1 MAIAKYSKTCGKNVP
16 GNSRLFFT
24 EAANISSITATSN
37 EISAITMT
45 ASGSDTTKFREFG
58 ADIDSIKFTIEGTG
72 SASYSEVQKLEAKF
86 SKKTTALITA
96 KNSLLDAVAC
106 GVAIIRV
113 DNNGN
118 AWLSGYTVK
127 DKNRRAYNKVTTNF
141 DTGAKPSDEG
151 TAAYTITLEAEGFDD
166 ELAFGT
172 TLNTAIVGGTAT
184 FIDYN

>member
-24 EAANISSITATSN
+24 EAANIGSITVTSN
-37 EISAITMT
+37 EISAITM
-45 ASGSDTTKFREFG
+45 SDTTKFREFG

-127 DKNRRAYNKVTTNF
+127 DKNRRAYNKITTNF
-141 DTGAKPSDEG
+141 DTGAKPSEEG

-166 ELAFGT
+166 ELPFDT

>member
-16 GNSRLFFT
+16 GNSRLFFV
-24 EAANISSITATSN
+24 EAANISSITVTSN
-37 EISAITMT
+37 EISAVTM
-45 ASGSDTTKFREFG
+45 SDTAKFREFG

-106 GVAIIRV
+106 GVAVIRV
-113 DNNGN
+113 DNNGS

-127 DKNRRAYNKVTTNF
+127 DKNRRAYNKITTNF

-166 ELAFGT
+166 EISFDT
-172 TLNTAIVGGTAT
+172 TLNSAIVGGTAT

>member
-24 EAANISSITATSN
+24 EAANIGSITVTSN
-37 EISAITMT
+37 AISAITMNGT
-45 ASGSDTTKFREFG
+45 PAVKFQEFG

-86 SKKTTALITA
+86 SKKTTGLITA

-113 DNNGN
+113 DNNGS

-127 DKNRRAYNKVTTNF
+127 DKNRRAYNKITTNF

-166 ELAFGT
+166 ELSFDT
-172 TLNTAIVGGTAT
+172 TLTGAIVGGTAN

>member
-16 GNSRLFFT
+16 GNSRLFFV
-24 EAANISSITATSN
+24 EAGNISSITVTSN
-37 EISAITMT
+37 EISAVTM
-45 ASGSDTTKFREFG
+45 SNTTKFREFG

-113 DNNGN
+113 DNNGS

-127 DKNRRAYNKVTTNF
+127 DKNRRAYNKITTNF

-166 ELAFGT
+166 ELPFDPTFNAV
-172 TLNTAIVGGTAT
+172 IVGGAAT

>member
-24 EAANISSITATSN
+24 EAANIGSITITSN
-37 EISAITMT
+37 AISAITMNGT
-45 ASGSDTTKFREFG
+45 PAVKFQEFG

-113 DNNGN
+113 DNNAK

-127 DKNRRAYNKVTTNF
+127 DKNRRAYNKITTNF

-166 ELAFGT
+166 ELPFDT

>member
-24 EAANISSITATSN
+24 EAANISSITITSN

-45 ASGSDTTKFREFG
+45 GTTKFHEFG

-113 DNNGN
+113 DNNAN

-127 DKNRRAYNKVTTNF
+127 DKNRRAYNKITTNF

-166 ELAFGT
+166 ELPFDRT
-172 TLNTAIVGGTAT
+172 TLNASIIGGTAT

>member
-16 GNSRLFFT
+16 GNSRLFFV
-24 EAANISSITATSN
+24 EAGNISSITVTSN
-37 EISAITMT
+37 EISAVTM
-45 ASGSDTTKFREFG
+45 SDTAKFREFG

-113 DNNGN
+113 DNNAN
-118 AWLSGYTVK
+118 AWLSGYTFK
-127 DKNRRAYNKVTTNF
+127 DKNRRAYNKITTNF

-166 ELAFGT
+166 ELPFDT
-172 TLNTAIVGGTAT
+172 TLNAAIVGGTAT

>member
-24 EAANISSITATSN
+24 EAANIGSITVTSN
-37 EISAITMT
+37 DISAITM
-45 ASGSDTTKFREFG
+45 SDTTKFREFG

-113 DNNGN
+113 DNNGS

-127 DKNRRAYNKVTTNF
+127 DKNRRAYNKITTNF

-166 ELAFGT
+166 ELPFDT
-172 TLNTAIVGGTAT
+172 TLNASIIGGTAT

>member
-16 GNSRLFFT
+16 GNSRLFFV
-24 EAANISSITATSN
+24 EAGNISSITVTSN
-37 EISAITMT
+37 AISAITM
-45 ASGSDTTKFREFG
+45 SNTTKFSEFG

-113 DNNGN
+113 DNNGS
-118 AWLSGYTVK
+118 AWLSGYTAK
-127 DKNRRAYNKVTTNF
+127 DKNRRAYNKITTNF

-166 ELAFGT
+166 ELAFDT
-172 TLNTAIVGGTAT
+172 TSNAAIVGGTAA

>member
-16 GNSRLFFT
+16 GNSRLFFV
-24 EAANISSITATSN
+24 EAANISSITVTSN
-37 EISAITMT
+37 EISAVTM
-45 ASGSDTTKFREFG
+45 SDTAKFREFG

-113 DNNGN
+113 DNNGS
-118 AWLSGYTVK
+118 AWLSGYTFK
-127 DKNRRAYNKVTTNF
+127 DKNRRAYNKITTNF

-166 ELAFGT
+166 ELPFDT
-172 TLNTAIVGGTAT
+172 TLNASIIGGTAT

>member
-24 EAANISSITATSN
+24 EAANIGSITVTSN
-37 EISAITMT
+37 EISVITM
-45 ASGSDTTKFREFG
+45 SGTTKFSEFG

-113 DNNGN
+113 DNNGK

-127 DKNRRAYNKVTTNF
+127 DKNRRAYNKITTNF

-166 ELAFGT
+166 ELPFDT
-172 TLNTAIVGGTAT
+172 TLNASIIGGTAT

>member
-16 GNSRLFFT
+16 GNSRLFFV
-24 EAANISSITATSN
+24 EAANISSITVTSN
-37 EISAITMT
+37 EISAVTM
-45 ASGSDTTKFREFG
+45 SDTAKFREFG

-113 DNNGN
+113 DNNGS
-118 AWLSGYTVK
+118 AWLSGYTFK
-127 DKNRRAYNKVTTNF
+127 DKNRRAYNKITTNF

-166 ELAFGT
+166 ELPFDT
-172 TLNTAIVGGTAT
+172 TLNSAIVGGTAT

>member
-16 GNSRLFFT
+16 GNSRLFFV
-24 EAANISSITATSN
+24 EAAKISSITVTSN
-37 EISAITMT
+37 EISAITM
-45 ASGSDTTKFREFG
+45 SDTTKFREFG

-113 DNNGN
+113 DNNAN
-118 AWLSGYTVK
+118 AWLSGYTFK
-127 DKNRRAYNKVTTNF
+127 DKNRRAYNKITTNF

-166 ELAFGT
+166 ELPFDPTQNAS
-172 TLNTAIVGGTAT
+172 IIGGTAT

>member
-37 EISAITMT
+37 EISAVIM
-45 ASGSDTTKFREFG
+45 SDTTKFREFG

-127 DKNRRAYNKVTTNF
+127 DKNRRAYIKITTNF

-166 ELAFGT
+166 ELAFDT

>member
-1 MAIAKYSKTCGKNVP
+1 MAIAKYSTTCGKNVP

-24 EAANISSITATSN
+24 EAANIGSITVTSN
-37 EISAITMT
+37 EISVITM
-45 ASGSDTTKFREFG
+45 SDTTKFKEFG

-166 ELAFGT
+166 ELAFDT
-172 TLNTAIVGGTAT
+172 TLNASIIGGTAT

>member
-37 EISAITMT
+37 EISAITI
-45 ASGSDTTKFREFG
+45 SDTTKFREFG

-113 DNNGN
+113 DNNGS

-127 DKNRRAYNKVTTNF
+127 DKNRRAYNKITTNF

-166 ELAFGT
+166 ELPFDT
-172 TLNTAIVGGTAT
+172 TLNASIIGGTAT

>member
-16 GNSRLFFT
+16 GNSRLFFV
-24 EAANISSITATSN
+24 EAGNISSITVTSN
-37 EISAITMT
+37 EISAVTM
-45 ASGSDTTKFREFG
+45 SDNTKFREFG

-113 DNNGN
+113 DNNAN
-118 AWLSGYTVK
+118 AWLSGYTFK
-127 DKNRRAYNKVTTNF
+127 DKNRRAYNKITTNF

-166 ELAFGT
+166 ELAFDT

>member
-24 EAANISSITATSN
+24 EAANISSITVTSN
-37 EISAITMT
+37 EISAVTMVVK
-45 ASGSDTTKFREFG
+45 GSDTAKFREFG

-172 TLNTAIVGGTAT
+172 TLNTAIVGGTAA

>member
-16 GNSRLFFT
+16 GNSRLFFV
-24 EAANISSITATSN
+24 EAANISSITVTSN
-37 EISAITMT
+37 EISAVTM
-45 ASGSDTTKFREFG
+45 ANTTKFREFG

-113 DNNGN
+113 DNNAN
-118 AWLSGYTVK
+118 AWLSGYTFK
-127 DKNRRAYNKVTTNF
+127 DKNRRAYNKITTNF

-166 ELAFGT
+166 ELPFDT
-172 TLNTAIVGGTAT
+172 TQNASIIGGTAT

>member
-24 EAANISSITATSN
+24 EAANIGSITITTN
-37 EISAITMT
+37 EISAITMNGT
-45 ASGSDTTKFREFG
+45 PAVKFQEFG

-113 DNNGN
+113 DNNGS

-127 DKNRRAYNKVTTNF
+127 DKNRRAYNKITTNF

-166 ELAFGT
+166 ELSFDT
-172 TLNTAIVGGTAT
+172 TLTGEIVGGTAT

>member
-16 GNSRLFFT
+16 GNSRLFFV
-24 EAANISSITATSN
+24 EAGNISSITVTSN
-37 EISAITMT
+37 EISVVTM
-45 ASGSDTTKFREFG
+45 SDTAKFREFG

-113 DNNGN
+113 DNNGS
-118 AWLSGYTVK
+118 AWLSGYTLK
-127 DKNRRAYNKVTTNF
+127 DKNRRAYNKITTNF

-166 ELAFGT
+166 ELAFDT
-172 TLNTAIVGGTAT
+172 TLNAAIVGGTAT

>member
-1 MAIAKYSKTCGKNVP
+1 MTIAKYSKTCGKNVP

-24 EAANISSITATSN
+24 EAANIGSITITSS
-37 EISAITMT
+37 EISAVTM
-45 ASGSDTTKFREFG
+45 SGTTKFHEFG

-106 GVAIIRV
+106 GVAVIRV
-113 DNNGN
+113 DNNAK
-118 AWLSGYTVK
+118 AWLSGYTVN
-127 DKNRRAYNKVTTNF
+127 DKNRRAYNKITTNF

-166 ELAFGT
+166 ELSFDT
-172 TLNTAIVGGTAT
+172 TLTGSIVGGTAT

>member
-16 GNSRLFFT
+16 GNSRLFFV
-24 EAANISSITATSN
+24 EAGNISSITVTSN
-37 EISAITMT
+37 EISAVTM
-45 ASGSDTTKFREFG
+45 SDTTKFREFG

-113 DNNGN
+113 DNNAN
-118 AWLSGYTVK
+118 AWLSGYTFK
-127 DKNRRAYNKVTTNF
+127 DKNRRAYNKITTNF

-166 ELAFGT
+166 ELPFDT

>member
-16 GNSRLFFT
+16 GNSRLFFV
-24 EAANISSITATSN
+24 EAANISSITVTSN
-37 EISAITMT
+37 EISAITM
-45 ASGSDTTKFREFG
+45 SDTTKFREFG

-127 DKNRRAYNKVTTNF
+127 DKNRRAYNKITTNF

-166 ELAFGT
+166 ELPFDT

>member
-16 GNSRLFFT
+16 GNSRLFFV
-24 EAANISSITATSN
+24 EAANISSITVTSN
-37 EISAITMT
+37 EISAVTM
-45 ASGSDTTKFREFG
+45 SDTAKFREFG

-106 GVAIIRV
+106 GVAVIRV
-113 DNNGN
+113 DNNGS

-127 DKNRRAYNKVTTNF
+127 DKNRRAYNKITTNF

-166 ELAFGT
+166 EISFDT
-172 TLNTAIVGGTAT
+172 TLTASIVGGTAT

>member
-24 EAANISSITATSN
+24 EAANISSITIKSN

-45 ASGSDTTKFREFG
+45 DTTKFHEFG

-113 DNNGN
+113 DNNAN
-118 AWLSGYTVK
+118 AWLSGYTFK
-127 DKNRRAYNKVTTNF
+127 DKNRRAYNKITTNF

-166 ELAFGT
+166 ELPFDT
-172 TLNTAIVGGTAT
+172 TQNASIIGETAT

>member
-16 GNSRLFFT
+16 GNSRLFFV
-24 EAANISSITATSN
+24 EAGNISSITVTSN
-37 EISAITMT
+37 EISAVTMQVN
-45 ASGSDTTKFREFG
+45 GSDTAKFREFG

-113 DNNGN
+113 DNNGS
-118 AWLSGYTVK
+118 AWLSGYTFK
-127 DKNRRAYNKVTTNF
+127 DKNRRAYNKITTNF

-166 ELAFGT
+166 ELPFDT
-172 TLNTAIVGGTAT
+172 TQNASIIGGTAT

>member
-24 EAANISSITATSN
+24 EAANISSITITSN

-45 ASGSDTTKFREFG
+45 GTTKFHEFG

-113 DNNGN
+113 DNNGS
-118 AWLSGYTVK
+118 AWLSGYTAK
-127 DKNRRAYNKVTTNF
+127 DKNRRAYNKITTNF

-166 ELAFGT
+166 ELAFDT

>member
-16 GNSRLFFT
+16 GNSRLFFV
-24 EAANISSITATSN
+24 EAGNISSITVTSN
-37 EISAITMT
+37 EISAVTM
-45 ASGSDTTKFREFG
+45 SDTTKFREFG

-113 DNNGN
+113 DNNAK
-118 AWLSGYTVK
+118 AWLSGYTFN
-127 DKNRRAYNKVTTNF
+127 DRNRRAYNKITTNF

-166 ELAFGT
+166 ELAFDT
-172 TLNTAIVGGTAT
+172 TQNASIIGGTAT

>member
-16 GNSRLFFT
+16 GNSRLFFV
-24 EAANISSITATSN
+24 EAANISSITVTSN
-37 EISAITMT
+37 EISAVTM
-45 ASGSDTTKFREFG
+45 SDTAKFREFG

-113 DNNGN
+113 DNNGS

-127 DKNRRAYNKVTTNF
+127 DKNRRAYNKITTNF

-166 ELAFGT
+166 ELAFDT
-172 TLNTAIVGGTAT
+172 TLNSAIVGGTAT

>member
-16 GNSRLFFT
+16 GNSRLFFV
-24 EAANISSITATSN
+24 EAAKISSITVTSN
-37 EISAITMT
+37 EISAITM
-45 ASGSDTTKFREFG
+45 SDTTKFREFG

-113 DNNGN
+113 DNNAN
-118 AWLSGYTVK
+118 AWLSGYTFK
-127 DKNRRAYNKVTTNF
+127 DKNRRAFNKITTNF

-166 ELAFGT
+166 ELPFDT
-172 TLNTAIVGGTAT
+172 TQNASIIGGTAT

>member
-24 EAANISSITATSN
+24 EAANIGSITVTSN
-37 EISAITMT
+37 EISAITM
-45 ASGSDTTKFREFG
+45 SDTTKFREFG

-127 DKNRRAYNKVTTNF
+127 DKNRRAYNKITTNF

-166 ELAFGT
+166 ELPFDT

>member
-16 GNSRLFFT
+16 GNSRLFFV
-24 EAANISSITATSN
+24 EAANISSITVTSN
-37 EISAITMT
+37 EISAVTM
-45 ASGSDTTKFREFG
+45 SDTAKFREFG

-113 DNNGN
+113 DNNGS

-127 DKNRRAYNKVTTNF
+127 DKNRRAYNKITTNF

-166 ELAFGT
+166 ELPFDT
-172 TLNTAIVGGTAT
+172 TLNASIIGGTAT

>member
-24 EAANISSITATSN
+24 EAANISSITASTSN
-37 EISAITMT
+37 EISAITMNGT
-45 ASGSDTTKFREFG
+45 PTVKFQEFG

-113 DNNGN
+113 DNNAT

-166 ELAFGT
+166 ELAFDT
-172 TLNTAIVGGTAT
+172 ALNTAIVGGTAT

>member
-16 GNSRLFFT
+16 GNSRLFFV
-24 EAANISSITATSN
+24 EAGNISSITVTSN
-37 EISAITMT
+37 EISAVTM
-45 ASGSDTTKFREFG
+45 SDTAKFREFG

-113 DNNGN
+113 DNNGS

-127 DKNRRAYNKVTTNF
+127 DKNRRAYNKITTNF

-166 ELAFGT
+166 ELPFDPTFNAV
-172 TLNTAIVGGTAT
+172 IVGGTAT

>member
-16 GNSRLFFT
+16 GNSRLFFV
-24 EAANISSITATSN
+24 EAGNISSITVTSN
-37 EISAITMT
+37 EISAVTM
-45 ASGSDTTKFREFG
+45 SDTTKFREFG

-113 DNNGN
+113 DNNGS

-127 DKNRRAYNKVTTNF
+127 DKNRRAYNKITTNF

-166 ELAFGT
+166 ELPFDT
-172 TLNTAIVGGTAT
+172 TSNAAIVGGTAT

>member
-16 GNSRLFFT
+16 GNSRLFFV
-24 EAANISSITATSN
+24 EAGNISSITVTSNN
-37 EISAITMT
+37 EISAVTM
-45 ASGSDTTKFREFG
+45 SGTDTTKFREFG

-113 DNNGN
+113 DNNGS

-127 DKNRRAYNKVTTNF
+127 DKNRRAYNKITTNF

-166 ELAFGT
+166 ELPFDT
-172 TLNTAIVGGTAT
+172 TLNASIIGGTAT

>member
-24 EAANISSITATSN
+24 EAANISSITITSN
-37 EISAITMT
+37 EISAMTM
-45 ASGSDTTKFREFG
+45 ADTTKFHEFG

-86 SKKTTALITA
+86 SKKTTGLITA

-113 DNNGN
+113 DNNAK

-127 DKNRRAYNKVTTNF
+127 DKNRRAYNKITTNF

-166 ELAFGT
+166 ELPFDT
-172 TLNTAIVGGTAT
+172 TLNATIIGGTAT

>member
-16 GNSRLFFT
+16 GNSRLFFV
-24 EAANISSITATSN
+24 EAANISSITVTSN
-37 EISAITMT
+37 EISAVTM
-45 ASGSDTTKFREFG
+45 SDTAKFREFG

-113 DNNGN
+113 DNNGS

-127 DKNRRAYNKVTTNF
+127 EKNRRAYNKITTNF

-166 ELAFGT
+166 ELPFDT